1 MFKNKYLYFC
11 YHSLAAVVFGI
22 VISISLVNAESPLD
36 NYNDPTRPYVV
47 SISAQQQELAEG
59 STEEEESEEYE
70 FYIKGMTCANCE
82 VKVKKALLACAGVK
96 TASVSHEE
104 GYAVIGANSDLMDY
118 DEIVGAVKNAGFT
131 VVDEE

>member
-1 MFKNKYLYFC
+1 MFKNKYLNFGYL
-11 YHSLAAVVFGI
+11 SLVTVVFAI

-36 NYNDPTRPYVV
+36 NYNDPTLPYVV
-47 SISAQQQELAEG
+47 SISAQQEPDEG
-59 STEEEESEEYE
+59 NTEEEGSEEYE

-82 VKVKKALLACAGVK
+82 VKVKKALLKCAGVK

-104 GYAVIGANSDLMDY
+104 GYAVISANSDLMDY

-131 VVDEE
+131 VLDEE